1 MTALSAI
8 LFIVGLLLM
17 MAEGDTLSVQ
27 VAANV
32 SGLIIF
38 GISMGMLNEGREYHG
53 RSKIHAVRDQ
63 RDRITV

>member
-32 SGLIIF
+32 SGLFLF
-38 GISMGMLNEGREYHG
+38 GVSMSLMDAQKAFPRRYPGDREGL
-53 RSKIHAVRDQ
+53 
-63 RDRITV
+63 